1 MRCEACER
9 IAHYMANDPEFYRG
23 EEAICDAHRRIR
35 ELEEEN
41 KQLKE
46 KLNERMVDNSNSN
59 L

>member
-9 IAHYMANDPEFYRG
+9 IANYMANDPEMYRG

-41 KQLKE
+41 RLLKE
-46 KLNERMVDNSNSN
+46 QLATRTNENK
-59 L
+59 